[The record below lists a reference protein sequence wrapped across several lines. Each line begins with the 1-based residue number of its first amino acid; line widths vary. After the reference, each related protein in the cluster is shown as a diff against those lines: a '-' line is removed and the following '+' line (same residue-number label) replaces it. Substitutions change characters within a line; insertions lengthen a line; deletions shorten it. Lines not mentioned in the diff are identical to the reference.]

1 MDSAVATNRKAATV
15 GFMSA
20 GVLTGIALKVLVD
33 SAAAITTGGL
43 GQFFAMDLFRHG
55 LPVAG
60 GLAVF
65 VALQANAAIRAWGDE
80 VVTELRKVVW
90 PSREDTTRMT
100 IVTCIMLVISGI
112 ALGALD
118 LVSGKVV
125 EWLVNLDVVRF
136 FSRIF
141 GA

>member
-1 MDSAVATNRKAATV
+1 MDSAVAANRKAATV

-20 GVLTGIALKVLVD
+20 GVLIGITVKVLVD
-33 SAAAITTGGL
+33 SGAAVSTGAL
-43 GQFFAMDLFRHG
+43 GRFFAYDFVRHG
-55 LPVAG
+55 LPVVF
-60 GLAVF
+60 GLATF
-65 VALQANAAIRAWGDE
+65 ALLQANAAVRVWGDE

-100 IVTCIMLVISGI
+100 IVTCIMLIISGI

-118 LVSGKVV
+118 MVSGKLI
-125 EWLVNLDVVRF
+125 EWLVNLDIVRF

-141 GA
+141 GG

>member
-20 GVLTGIALKVLVD
+20 GVLVGIALKVLVD

-43 GQFFAMDLFRHG
+43 GQFLAQDFFRHG
-55 LPVAG
+55 LPVVG

-65 VALQANAAIRAWGDE
+65 VALQANASIRTWGDE

-100 IVTCIMLVISGI
+100 IVTCIMLVLSGI

-118 LVSGKVV
+118 LVSGKMV
-125 EWLVNLDVVRF
+125 EWLVNLDIVRF

>member
-20 GVLTGIALKVLVD
+20 GVLSGIAVKVLVD
-33 SAAAITTGGL
+33 SVAAVSTGAVGRV
-43 GQFFAMDLFRHG
+43 FADDRFRHVV
-55 LPVAG
+55 PVVLG
-60 GLAVF
+60 VLVFAV
-65 VALQANAAIRAWGDE
+65 LQSKASVRAWGDE
-80 VVTELRKVVW
+80 VASELRKVVW

-100 IVTCIMLVISGI
+100 IVTCIMLILSGI

-118 LVSGKVV
+118 LFTGKLV
-125 EWLVNLDVVRF
+125 EWLVNLDIVRF